1 MMMFFSSNLILS
13 SDIFLNLIKIL
24 SQDLKLFKKFILLSD
39 NIINEDSKAITFN
52 YQNQFS
58 DSRFYG
64 TDLEDNSS
72 RIIYGLENKIKI
84 L

>member
-1 MMMFFSSNLILS
+1 MFTNL
-13 SDIFLNLIKIL
+13 N
-24 SQDLKLFKKFILLSD
+24 LLSD
-39 NIINEDSKAITFN
+39 NIINEDSKAVTFN

-72 RIIYGLENKIKI
+72 RIVYGLENNFKFYKKN
-84 L
+84 